1 MVQLHEISRHKLMQ
15 MVLLT
20 FSLWYFH
27 ILYKL
32 LLQHGLFFWSLLID
46 WLLSCTNA
54 LLELCHFSVI
64 VCVSPV
70 KLVSVSLFLLQT
82 IFLLADKVIYLSA
95 SHQFSHK
102 LSSGCIKPP
111 QHPDLSLC
119 NKKWHQILK
128 IQTFSCHWNLT

>member
-1 MVQLHEISRHKLMQ
+1 MFVVFIFLFFSKPKSLCCHVLKLLYMVQLHEISRHKLMQ

-70 KLVSVSLFLLQT
+70 ELVSVSLFLCQT

-95 SHQFSHK
+95 SH
-102 LSSGCIKPP
+102 
-111 QHPDLSLC
+111 
-119 NKKWHQILK
+119 
-128 IQTFSCHWNLT
+128 